1 MHGGDRDGLLVAQ
14 PIGYRGHGHYTAR
27 CVHVHRLRPRLLW
40 DRARLAA
47 LFGLPLDAVGLKA
60 RTNEGCDAVGE
71 KRAIQAQA
79 AVLLG
84 GRAHHLA
91 QALGY
96 NALACDI
103 RGAASCGDDT
113 LDSGEACDD
122 GNLESGD
129 GCDLACRIEATP

>member
-1 MHGGDRDGLLVAQ
+1 MASNLG
-14 PIGYRGHGHYTAR
+14 IST
-27 CVHVHRLRPRLLW
+27 
-40 DRARLAA
+40 
-47 LFGLPLDAVGLKA
+47 DATMYDLS
-60 RTNEGCDAVGE
+60 NE
-71 KRAIQAQA
+71 AQA